1 MSGVSRSK
9 STRVAFLGLAIL
21 ITATVPCTAEG
32 LGDGDCAQLHS
43 RVVDQVA
50 KGQRKEAEAAL
61 SKALANSSNRAEGI
75 CAGLISG
82 DLAAIALNSGRPS
95 DAERFAEQSLNALGK
110 SYPPNAPILLHTLQV
125 LCSARFQQ
133 DKIGAARQAFERM
146 RYIPAERSEDRALVH
161 GLHAALLVAKS
172 KYSEAETEYLA
183 VTAALEQAGRLQ
195 TSDAA
200 TNFTELASLYI
211 RQQRYED
218 ARKEL
223 DRAWELLTTAK
234 DAVPLDLINL
244 LDIRAILHV
253 RLAQWTE
260 AERDLLHA
268 MSLAD
273 HEREMD
279 PRTIEALLTNY
290 AIVLRKTD
298 RQREARR
305 VDARLAALQHQQTA
319 VVDVSELLQTA
330 KHSNRR

>member
-1 MSGVSRSK
+1 MSKISNYR

-21 ITATVPCTAEG
+21 TTAAVPCTAEE

-50 KGQRKEAEAAL
+50 KGERKEAEAAL
-61 SKALANSSNRAEGI
+61 SKALINSSNQAEGI

-82 DLAAIALNSGRPS
+82 DLAAIMLDSGRPA
-95 DAERFAEQSLNALGK
+95 DAETFAEQSLSALGS
-110 SYPPNAPILLHTLQV
+110 SYPPNAPILLHPLQV

-133 DKIGAARQAFERM
+133 GKIGAARQVFERM
-146 RYIPAERSEDRALVH
+146 RSIPAGRPEDRALVH
-161 GLHAALLVAKS
+161 RLHAALLVVKS

-200 TNFTELASLYI
+200 TNFAELASLYI

-234 DAVPLDLINL
+234 DAVSLDLINL

-268 MSLAD
+268 ISLAD
-273 HEREMD
+273 HERQMD

-290 AIVLRKTD
+290 AVVLRKTH
-298 RQREARR
+298 RRHEARH
-305 VDARLAALQHQQTA
+305 VEARLAALQNQQTA